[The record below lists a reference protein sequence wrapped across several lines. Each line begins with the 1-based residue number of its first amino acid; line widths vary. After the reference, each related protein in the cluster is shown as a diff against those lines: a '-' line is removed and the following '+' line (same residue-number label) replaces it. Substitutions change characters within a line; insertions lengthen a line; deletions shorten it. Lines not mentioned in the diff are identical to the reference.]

1 METTPPPESRPTLP
15 ESRPP
20 ETRLPE
26 TRPLEGARLEG
37 ARLEDAPPDGTGPPP
52 SPGGPGQMPG
62 APNHKGASSL
72 VLAILAPVS
81 MFLTAPFAGLAML
94 LTYSDNGRSPT
105 PWVTP
110 FVLFSLPLLFA
121 SLGLR
126 LALPALKQL
135 PQGSGSRSAAA
146 IALCICGVVFA
157 LALGPA
163 LDLIGV
169 F

>member
-1 METTPPPESRPTLP
+1 MEATPRPESRPA
-15 ESRPP
+15 PP
-20 ETRLPE
+20 EGRAPAVGPVESAALK
-26 TRPLEGARLEG
+26 GASPDN
-37 ARLEDAPPDGTGPPP
+37 ARADGTGPPP
-52 SPGGPGQMPG
+52 FQEGPGRPPG
-62 APNHKGASSL
+62 APGPKGTKSL

-81 MFLTAPFAGLAML
+81 MFLTGPLAGLAML
-94 LTYSDNGRSPT
+94 LTYSDNGYSRA
-105 PWVTP
+105 PWVAP

-135 PQGSGSRSAAA
+135 PRGSGSRSAAA
-146 IALCICGVVFA
+146 VALCICGVVFA

-163 LDLIGV
+163 LDLVGV

>member
-1 METTPPPESRPTLP
+1 METTPQPEPRPASREGAPPPVGTSPPSYTPKPESRST
-15 ESRPP
+15 
-20 ETRLPE
+20 
-26 TRPLEGARLEG
+26 
-37 ARLEDAPPDGTGPPP
+37 
-52 SPGGPGQMPG
+52 
-62 APNHKGASSL
+62 NSL
-72 VLAILAPVS
+72 VLAILAPAS
-81 MFLTAPFAGLAML
+81 MLLTGPASMLAML
-94 LTYSDNGRSPT
+94 LTYSDNGSSSR

-126 LALPALKQL
+126 QALPALKQL
-135 PQGSGSRSAAA
+135 PRGSGSWSAAA
-146 IALCICGVVFA
+146 VALCICGLVLV